1 MGVTYYPH
9 LMGLEIEVERLS
21 DLPRVS
27 QVVKVN
33 LMLNHGQDPK
43 MDTRSLG
50 PSLWKVDTVH
60 VTV

>member
-1 MGVTYYPH
+1 
-9 LMGLEIEVERLS
+9 MGLEIEVERLS

-27 QVVKVN
+27 QVVKVD

-50 PSLWKVDTVH
+50 PSLWKVDTCACDSM
-60 VTV
+60 T